1 MDTFDNRQQSYG
13 EIGIQST
20 AGAVPVKNDKGE
32 ISMQKVKVQRYIS
45 GKRPDYAERLDSDDS
60 DGGDFIS
67 SRNRASHHER
77 GRDRERF
84 YKKESSSSD
93 SDSDR
98 SPSPARAEDS
108 ADNINSDDP
117 RLRRLLEARLREK
130 EDQESDEDEEER
142 RERLRRRRRVQ
153 EPEIVEEMKKEE
165 EDEDRDVKDDIIKE
179 ESEDSSDDDSE
190 DDDDDEMDEDT
201 VTRRRELMR
210 QRAIAKAQMGMK
222 QEELLAKEE
231 ERSGSDD
238 EEDSSEEETDSEEE
252 EQEARLKPVF
262 VRAKDRLTIQERE
275 REEARARQVEKEA
288 VRSAEERRRQT
299 LRMVENEVR
308 KQHAAEK
315 KTDGDTIGFDDIN
328 TDDENDEVEYEAW
341 KVRELRR
348 LKRDREER
356 EAFHKEQQ
364 ELERFRNLTE
374 DEKREEMKLNPK
386 QITNK
391 ADKGKYKFMQ
401 KYYHRGAFYMD
412 EEEGVLKR
420 DVSHATLEDKFDK
433 TVLPKVMQVKNFGRS
448 GRTKYT
454 HLVDQVKTHLTV
466 YEKNVNIS
474 ISRIQHNLM
483 QPGPKT
489 APPTP
494 SSTKERQE
502 EPRIYLRSQL
512 LDQAG
517 VCGRRKTEMIRNI
530 PDQVTPSYKLCVC
543 VVVSCTNNNN

>member
-1 MDTFDNRQQSYG
+1 MDNFDNRPQTYG

-20 AGAVPVKNDKGE
+20 AGAIPVKNDKGE

-45 GKRPDYAERLDSDDS
+45 GKRPDYAHRDDS
-60 DGGDFIS
+60 DEDSDGQDFIS
-67 SRNRASHHER
+67 KARKGERA
-77 GRDRERF
+77 RERY
-84 YKKESSSSD
+84 YKKESSSS

-98 SPSPARAEDS
+98 SPSPASRNLEDRS
-108 ADNINSDDP
+108 ETLNTDDP

-153 EPEIVEEMKKEE
+153 EPEIVEEMKI
-165 EDEDRDVKDDIIKE
+165 EDEDEQMDIKDDIIKE
-179 ESEDSSDDDSE
+179 ESEDESDDSDS
-190 DDDDDEMDEDT
+190 DDDDEIDEET

-231 ERSGSDD
+231 EKEGSED
-238 EEDSSEEETDSEEE
+238 EEESSEEETDSEEE

-275 REEARARQVEKEA
+275 REELKARQAEREA
-288 VRSAEERRRQT
+288 QRLAEERRRQSV
-299 LRMVENEVR
+299 RMVEMEVR
-308 KQHAAEK
+308 KANIAERK
-315 KTDGDTIGFDDIN
+315 ADGDTIGMDDIH

-356 EAFHKEQQ
+356 EAFMKEQA
-364 ELERFRNLTE
+364 EMDRFRNLTE
-374 DEKREEMKLNPK
+374 EEKRAEMKINPK
-386 QITNK
+386 QITNR
-391 ADKGKYKFMQ
+391 AAKGKYKFMQ

-412 EEEGVLKR
+412 EEENVLKR

-454 HLVDQVKTHLTV
+454 HLVDQDTTEYDAAWAQDSATNQKFYKGVAGGTKDIF
-466 YEKNVNIS
+466 EK
-474 ISRIQHNLM
+474 
-483 QPGPKT
+483 
-489 APPTP
+489 PTRKKDRDR
-494 SSTKERQE
+494 SER
-502 EPRIYLRSQL
+502 
-512 LDQAG
+512 
-517 VCGRRKTEMIRNI
+517 N
-530 PDQVTPSYKLCVC
+530 
-543 VVVSCTNNNN
+543 